1 MRDKQ
6 YVNTLIKYKWQM
18 GIYEIKDMVQLVKD
32 GIINEQ
38 DFFSITRCSYD
49 GVQKKKINSE
59 ST

>member
-38 DFFSITRCSYD
+38 DFFSITRRSYD
-49 GVQKKKINSE
+49 GVQKKKIDSE

>member
-6 YVNTLIKYKWQM
+6 YVHSLIQYKWQM

-38 DFFSITRCSYD
+38 DFFSITRRSYD
-49 GVQKKKINSE
+49 GVQKKKIDSE

>member
-6 YVNTLIKYKWQM
+6 YVHSLIQYKWQM
-18 GIYEIKDMVQLVKD
+18 GTYEISDMIQLVKN

-38 DFFSITRCSYD
+38 DFFSITRCNYD